1 MGWEGLGI
9 SEPPKAC
16 TGSTTT
22 SPRHG
27 PGSSSRDQWA
37 GHDAIVPWLFSGD
50 GGGGGMCKLLEVVVA
65 VVEVA
70 YVVAGAG
77 TPVNVGFNVF
87 VPAVIVVVILGSVDY
102 PSCLLMVAVLPLLPM
117 TIVVVVCVCVCD
129 RDCRLGRRR
138 RHHYFF

>member
-1 MGWEGLGI
+1 M
-9 SEPPKAC
+9 
-16 TGSTTT
+16 
-22 SPRHG
+22 
-27 PGSSSRDQWA
+27 
-37 GHDAIVPWLFSGD
+37 
-50 GGGGGMCKLLEVVVA
+50 A
-65 VVEVA
+65 VVEEA

-102 PSCLLMVAVLPLLPM
+102 PSCLLMVAALPLLPM

-138 RHHYFF
+138 RHHYCLR